1 MVVKDLELSA
11 IQRRQVANTCAW
23 ITSFLLGHHFS
34 GRLKLLLSHYQLYFS
49 SFTFP
54 TSKIKASPLTK
65 IIARTTSKL
74 LKRIVSKNC
83 ANSWLLNCLIKFYLV
98 DASYENAWKDNTKK
112 FWNVYMLYASVRL
125 LVGLGMLA
133 AYFHIYIFTLEM
145 PDRYICDRAPCTGLT
160 TCYVGKFTIKQLVLL
175 SFKQLVATVSVK
187 II

>member
-1 MVVKDLELSA
+1 M
-11 IQRRQVANTCAW
+11 I
-23 ITSFLLGHHFS
+23 
-34 GRLKLLLSHYQLYFS
+34 
-49 SFTFP
+49 
-54 TSKIKASPLTK
+54 
-65 IIARTTSKL
+65 
-74 LKRIVSKNC
+74 
-83 ANSWLLNCLIKFYLV
+83 
-98 DASYENAWKDNTKK
+98 
-112 FWNVYMLYASVRL
+112 YASVRL